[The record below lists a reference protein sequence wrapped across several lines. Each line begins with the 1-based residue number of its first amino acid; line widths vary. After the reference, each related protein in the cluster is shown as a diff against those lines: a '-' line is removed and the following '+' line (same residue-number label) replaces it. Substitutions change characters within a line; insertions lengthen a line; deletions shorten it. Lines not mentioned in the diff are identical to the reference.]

1 MRQLIC
7 IYLQKEIEETAYSS
21 PSAVTEIAIGTDVL
35 KSTFSLINV
44 SFPSAHR
51 IKVSKGGHKLQWV
64 GFLYREEIHQI

>member
-35 KSTFSLINV
+35 KSTFFSYKRFLAICTQDKSLQGW
-44 SFPSAHR
+44 S
-51 IKVSKGGHKLQWV
+51 
-64 GFLYREEIHQI
+64 